1 MADPYRENK
10 SGIYSVMPENSHSQI
25 DDLIAVNDLQQISSP
40 SRLKELLFGP
50 QDFEYEAGY
59 APDIALS
66 PLIAGKSIMSIL
78 KNLFKG
84 KSKSKIGEGY
94 GQGSSR
100 YIDSQLKEALRAT
113 FNPSYPLTPS
123 KITSKPQ
130 NELKRILEEVG
141 FKEPKKVPSS
151 GIVPKIKW

>member
-25 DDLIAVNDLQQISSP
+25 DNLIAVNDLQQLTLEDKNRMIQ
-40 SRLKELLFGP
+40 EAI
-50 QDFEYEAGY
+50 DFAMGST
-59 APDIALS
+59 PMGTVK
-66 PLIAGKSIMSIL
+66 AGKGIISIL

-84 KSKSKIGEGY
+84 KPKSKIGEGY

-113 FNPSYPLTPS
+113 YNPSYPLTPS

-130 NELKRILEEVG
+130 SELKRILEEVG
-141 FKEPKKVPSS
+141 FTEPKKVPSS